1 MFVTIR
7 KSQKKSG
14 TFSVN
19 DQKINEQELVT
30 LKNEFEF
37 LQSKFKLSQDANEK
51 LKSLYEDAVQETE
64 ENHRHIEYLET
75 ELSNVNEKLSE
86 TKADI
91 DLIVTKKVKH
101 ISDEK
106 RGIQVKHEK
115 LCAEF
120 KLLRQ
125 EKDDMQKDLNN
136 ATMAI
141 KSSKKESQENFR
153 KFEKQKFELESKIE
167 KLTEFRL
174 MKLGEEKELRT
185 KLKKVD
191 KKFKLLKEREANIQ
205 LQKNKENRNELDCN
219 KNYRKVIV
227 EKSEPFAQEVDIK
240 FSEPSCNHIP
250 QCSLRQP
257 FPPPF
262 GPLTYRQFDL
272 QEGITAKEDK
282 LVEIDSIADIKPVEK
297 VEEFEPAEKEGVK
310 KKNYMSKEQEKE
322 FLKQFETALKTAF
335 PETYANFSFEKDST
349 S

>member
-1 MFVTIR
+1 MATSYLVYQEVITSVKKVINCIRSSNLNFALQETPYSVFVTIR

-120 KLLRQ
+120 
-125 EKDDMQKDLNN
+125 
-136 ATMAI
+136 
-141 KSSKKESQENFR
+141 
-153 KFEKQKFELESKIE
+153 
-167 KLTEFRL
+167 
-174 MKLGEEKELRT
+174 
-185 KLKKVD
+185 
-191 KKFKLLKEREANIQ
+191 
-205 LQKNKENRNELDCN
+205 
-219 KNYRKVIV
+219 
-227 EKSEPFAQEVDIK
+227 
-240 FSEPSCNHIP
+240 
-250 QCSLRQP
+250 
-257 FPPPF
+257 
-262 GPLTYRQFDL
+262 
-272 QEGITAKEDK
+272 
-282 LVEIDSIADIKPVEK
+282 
-297 VEEFEPAEKEGVK
+297 
-310 KKNYMSKEQEKE
+310 
-322 FLKQFETALKTAF
+322 
-335 PETYANFSFEKDST
+335 T